1 MIHRW
6 DIITI
11 GNLSRNRYWGE
22 REEQAYRSAICT
34 CTLIQGEK
42 IRGDN
47 FRLLVDP
54 SLKEE
59 ALMETEL
66 FRRTGLHLADI
77 DTVFITH
84 AHGDHHYGL
93 KHFPQARWLAAPP
106 VAGLLNESGNYTKAV
121 ETVDALLLDEIEVLH
136 TPGHTQH
143 HYSLRFD
150 WDGYSVVIAADAAV
164 TRDFWHDRRGYFNS
178 EDFAAATQTIERLST
193 MADII
198 VPGHDNYFFVRK

>member
-1 MIHRW
+1 MIQRW

-22 REEQAYRSAICT
+22 REDQAYRSAICT
-34 CTLIQGEK
+34 CTLV
-42 IRGDN
+42 RSDT
-47 FRLLVDP
+47 FCLLVDP

-59 ALMETEL
+59 QLMEAEL
-66 FRRTGLHLADI
+66 FRRTGLHLADV

-93 KHFPQARWLAAPP
+93 KHFPQARWLAAAP
-106 VAGLLNESGNYTKAV
+106 VAALLNQTGAYTKMV
-121 ETVDALLLDEIEVLH
+121 ETAATPLLGAIDIIH

-150 WDGYSVVIAADAAV
+150 WDGVSVVIAADAAV
-164 TRDFWHDRRGYFNS
+164 TRDFWQERRGYFNS
-178 EDFAAATQTIERLST
+178 EDFAAATQSIEHLATI
-193 MADII
+193 ADII
-198 VPGHDNYFFVRK
+198 VPGHDNFFLVKR

>member
-1 MIHRW
+1 MIQRW

-22 REEQAYRSAICT
+22 REDQAYRSAICT
-34 CTLIQGEK
+34 CTLV
-42 IRGDN
+42 RGDN
-47 FRLLVDP
+47 FCLLVDP

-59 ALMETEL
+59 QQMAAEL
-66 FRRTGLHLADI
+66 FRRTGLHLADV

-93 KHFPQARWLAAPP
+93 QHFPQARWLAAAP
-106 VAGLLNESGNYTKAV
+106 VAELLNQSGAYTKPLEA
-121 ETVDALLLDEIEVLH
+121 AANPLLGEIDIIH

-150 WDGYSVVIAADAAV
+150 WEGYSVVIAADAAV
-164 TRDFWHDRRGYFNS
+164 TRDFWNERRGYFNS
-178 EDFAAATQTIERLST
+178 EDFAAATQSIAHLATV
-193 MADII
+193 ADIV
-198 VPGHDNYFFVRK
+198 VPGHDNYFLVKR

>member
-1 MIHRW
+1 MIQRW

-22 REEQAYRSAICT
+22 REDQAYRGAICT
-34 CTLIQGEK
+34 CTLIQ
-42 IRGDN
+42 GDN

-59 ALMETEL
+59 TQMETEL

-93 KHFPQARWLAAPP
+93 KHFPHARWLAAAP
-106 VAGLLNESGNYTKAV
+106 VAELLNGLGTYAKPVEAV
-121 ETVDALLLDEIEVLH
+121 ESPLLGEIELLH

-150 WDGYSVVIAADAAV
+150 WDGYTVVVAADAAV
-164 TRDFWHDRRGYFNS
+164 TRDFWTERRGYFNS
-178 EDFAAATQTIERLST
+178 EDFAAATQTIERLASL
-193 MADII
+193 ADIL